1 MHSFAQREGTDLP
14 WTPSTVTLCG
24 STMSMSLVLLDIG
37 GSTLRQPPEET
48 YKRNGF
54 GCFDQSEE
62 RFLLV
67 NGPPVVAVILVF
79 AAFQFQSELY

>member
-1 MHSFAQREGTDLP
+1 MDAIDRHAVRVYNVHVS
-14 WTPSTVTLCG
+14 
-24 STMSMSLVLLDIG
+24 VLLDIG

-62 RFLLV
+62 RFLLMK
-67 NGPPVVAVILVF
+67 GP
-79 AAFQFQSELY
+79 QS